1 VVTLALALASTLA
14 AAPSGSWKVEIVHKE
29 DLRDK
34 KKKGAPD
41 ATYNTAALLQESFTL
56 AVKEPADPRPKA
68 VELELVKGTLGK
80 TSVSAGRGE
89 AWVEMQTP
97 PKDQRLRVGLT
108 RYLDRLVME
117 DSLREAMSTCEPP
130 SQPATQQWLHKTM
143 AYITASQL
151 DELAI
156 KDFKV
161 KCSKGKKGGVV
172 HEVTY
177 AVDAPRGRHGIEM
190 KLKGKVVV
198 DPAVWAT
205 TWNITGPMKVIFEK
219 KSLAVPMSGQ
229 FTSIFVLSPK

>member
-1 VVTLALALASTLA
+1 MTLALALALSLS
-14 AAPSGSWKVEIVHKE
+14 AAPSGAWKVEVVHKE

-41 ATYNTAALLQESFTL
+41 ASYNTAALLQESFTL
-56 AVKEPADPRPKA
+56 AIKEAGDPRPKA
-68 VELELVKGTLGK
+68 VELEMVKGTLGK

-117 DSLREAMSTCEPP
+117 DAFREAMSNCEPP
-130 SQPATQQWLHKTM
+130 SQAATQQWLHKTM
-143 AYITASQL
+143 AWITASQL
-151 DELAI
+151 EELAI
-156 KDFKV
+156 KDFKS
-161 KCSKGKKGGVV
+161 KCTKGKKGGVV

-177 AVDAPRGRHGIEM
+177 AVDAPRGRHGVEM
-190 KLKGKVVV
+190 KLKGKVTV

-205 TWNITGPMKVIFEK
+205 TWNIAGPMKVIFEK
-219 KSLAVPMSGQ
+219 KSLAVPMDGQ
-229 FTSIFVLSPK
+229 FTSIFVLAPK